1 VRVKS
6 VSVLVDRRSLSPTP
20 ALSPPSIERE
30 AGIGN
35 TKGTSREA
43 EEGYVEGKK
52 RKQKEQEKR
61 TEPKMLSLYIRVEK
75 TGDVHRKGSTMFCNA
90 AYCHHP

>member
-1 VRVKS
+1 
-6 VSVLVDRRSLSPTP
+6 LVDRRSLSPTP

-43 EEGYVEGKK
+43 EGYVEGKNGSKKNK
-52 RKQKEQEKR
+52 RKEQSPR
-61 TEPKMLSLYIRVEK
+61 CYP
-75 TGDVHRKGSTMFCNA
+75 ST
-90 AYCHHP
+90 YV